1 MRNFFAIFKTQILS
15 YFGINKML
23 KGGKK
28 GKLRLAGLIAVV
40 LALALFFGGCVYVYS
55 LVFAE
60 IMPLENI
67 VPTINSV
74 SALVCFVFSF
84 YIIGETLFGF
94 KDYDILSSMPI
105 KTHVIILAKLSL
117 LLLVNALFSV
127 CLIVPSL
134 IFVGQNSILTAGYVI
149 YSIVMAFFT
158 PMISLAL
165 SIAIGVL
172 VAFISTN
179 FKNKGTAQ
187 TIFYFLLTIGL
198 FVASFLSN
206 NPTEIINAIA
216 FFTPIYVKGQT
227 SIFYMLI
234 YLAICIF
241 SVAVITALLCTFY
254 RKLNTLLL
262 SKKTTKNYV
271 LEKSNASSQYK
282 SLLKKE
288 IKRLFSSP
296 TYAVNSCM
304 GVVFTLFLIGGLVY
318 LSIEGLLSLV
328 TPDIVLTCAVF
339 LPTFVVFSFSLAPT
353 TCCCISIEGKTFW
366 LIKTMPIDV
375 NTYFKAKLTVNFLLN
390 TLIAFLSTII
400 LGVVFKIGIEY
411 LLLLAIIS
419 LAMPTFGGTFG
430 LLIDLRFANFKW
442 KTEQEVVK
450 SGQGILFC
458 CLISMAISAVL
469 GVTAYFWGLANPLI
483 YLISVAIFSIIINA
497 IALVIL
503 LEKGEKMLIKLN

>member
-1 MRNFFAIFKTQILS
+1 MRNFFAIFKTQVLS

-28 GKLRLAGLIAVV
+28 GKLRLAGLIAV
-40 LALALFFGGCVYVYS
+40 ALAIGLFLSGCVYLYS
-55 LVFAE
+55 FVFSEIIPLVD
-60 IMPLENI
+60 I
-67 VPTINSV
+67 VPTFNSV

-94 KDYDILSSMPI
+94 KDYDVLCSMPI

-117 LLLVNALFSV
+117 LLLVNAVFSIFLV
-127 CLIVPSL
+127 VPSI
-134 IFVGQNSILTAGYVI
+134 IFVGKSTPLTFGYVI
-149 YSIVMAFFT
+149 SSIVMAIFT
-158 PMISLAL
+158 PTLSLAI
-165 SIAIGVL
+165 SIIVGVI

-198 FVASFLSN
+198 LVASFLSA
-206 NPTEIINAIA
+206 NPAEILNKIA
-216 FFTPIYVKGQT
+216 FFAPIYVKGQT
-227 SIFYMLI
+227 SIVYMLI
-234 YLAICIF
+234 YLAICII
-241 SVAVITALLCTFY
+241 SVAIIITLLCTFY
-254 RKLNTLLL
+254 KKLNTLLL

-271 LEKSNASSQYK
+271 LEKANTSSLYK
-282 SLLKKE
+282 SLVKKE

-296 TYAVNSCM
+296 TYAVNCCM
-304 GVVFTLFLIGGLVY
+304 GLVFTLFLIGGLVY
-318 LSIEGLLSLV
+318 LSIEGLLSLI
-328 TPDIVLTCAVF
+328 TPDIVLMCAVF
-339 LPTFVVFSFSLAPT
+339 LPTYVVFSFTLAPT
-353 TCCCISIEGKTFW
+353 TCCSISIEGKTFW
-366 LIKTMPIDV
+366 LIKTFPIDV

-390 TLIAFLSTII
+390 TLVAFLSTII
-400 LGVVFKIGIEY
+400 LGIVFGLGIEY

-419 LAMPTFGGTFG
+419 FAMPTFAGTFG

-458 CLISMAISAVL
+458 CLMAMVLSAML
-469 GVTAYFWGLANPLI
+469 GVTAYFWGLSNPLI
-483 YLISVAIFSIIINA
+483 YLILVAIFSIIINA
-497 IALVIL
+497 VVLVIL